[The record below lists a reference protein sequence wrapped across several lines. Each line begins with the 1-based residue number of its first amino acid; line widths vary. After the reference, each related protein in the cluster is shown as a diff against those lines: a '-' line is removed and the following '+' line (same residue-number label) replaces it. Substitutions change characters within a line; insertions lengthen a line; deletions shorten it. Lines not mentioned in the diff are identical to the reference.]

1 MHEIAV
7 VIMIIAARI
16 AIIIDEL
23 EVVTGVR
30 VVVVIL

>member
-1 MHEIAV
+1 MHEIAI

-23 EVVTGVR
+23 EVAGVR